1 MDTEPRTTLRSGA
14 AVAADSSAESASTE
28 SADGLSH
35 ASIYHVD
42 ASDPRSTLIDRTGV
56 PPEDLRQIA
65 LVMEALSDL
74 RDAEQR
80 LSQASR
86 RYMQLNE
93 TDMRALH
100 YLIVCANRAM
110 VATPS
115 GIAHHL
121 GVSTAATTKLLDRL
135 EKGGHIRRSPH
146 PTDRRAL
153 AITITPET
161 RHAAMETV
169 GRQQAKRFYAAARLS
184 SAERD
189 VVIRFLKDMTEEIT
203 LRDEP
208 WATGGA
214 KEDPARP

>member
-1 MDTEPRTTLRSGA
+1 MDTEAGTSPGA
-14 AVAADSSAESASTE
+14 SATP
-28 SADGLSH
+28 DGLSH
-35 ASIYHVD
+35 AAIYDVE

-65 LVMEALSDL
+65 SLMEALAGL

-86 RYMQLNE
+86 RYMRLNE

-100 YLIVCANRAM
+100 YLIVCANRDL

-121 GVSTAATTKLLDRL
+121 GISTAATTKLLDRL
-135 EKGGHIRRSPH
+135 ENGGHTRRAPH

-169 GRQQAKRFYAAARLS
+169 GRQQAKRFYAAARLTP
-184 SAERD
+184 AERD
-189 VVIRFLKDMTEEIT
+189 VVIRFLADMTEEIT

-208 WATGGA
+208 WLTGTAT
-214 KEDPARP
+214 

>member
-1 MDTEPRTTLRSGA
+1 MDTEPRTTPRSGA
-14 AVAADSSAESASTE
+14 PVAAEPAPEGQVRQTP
-28 SADGLSH
+28 DGLSH
-35 ASIYHVD
+35 ASIYDVD
-42 ASDPRSTLIDRTGV
+42 ASDPRSMLIDRSGV

-100 YLIVCANRAM
+100 YLIVCANRSL

-184 SAERD
+184 AAERD
-189 VVIRFLKDMTEEIT
+189 IVIRFLKDMTEEIT

-208 WATGGA
+208 WAKRGT

>member
-1 MDTEPRTTLRSGA
+1 MHTDADTTPEGRPLASSG
-14 AVAADSSAESASTE
+14 SSVEAASTGG
-28 SADGLSH
+28 APDGLSH
-35 ASIYHVD
+35 AAIYDVE
-42 ASDPRSTLIDRTGV
+42 ASDPRSALIDRSGV

-65 LVMEALSDL
+65 ALMEALASL

-86 RYMQLNE
+86 RYMRLND

-100 YLIVCANRAM
+100 YLIVCANRGL

-121 GVSTAATTKLLDRL
+121 GISTAATTKLLDRL
-135 EKGGHIRRSPH
+135 EKGGHTTRAPH

-169 GRQQAKRFYAAARLS
+169 GRQQAKRFYAAARLTR
-184 SAERD
+184 AERET
-189 VVIRFLKDMTEEIT
+189 VIRFLADMTEEIT
-203 LRDEP
+203 LRDEA
-208 WATGGA
+208 WLTEHA
-214 KEDPARP
+214 D

>member
-1 MDTEPRTTLRSGA
+1 MDTEAGTTPRAGA
-14 AVAADSSAESASTE
+14 AQSDASHPP
-28 SADGLSH
+28 DGLSH
-35 ASIYHVD
+35 AAIYDVE
-42 ASDPRSTLIDRTGV
+42 ASDPRSALIDRTGV

-65 LVMEALSDL
+65 AVMESLGGL

-86 RYMQLNE
+86 RYMRLNE

-100 YLIVCANRAM
+100 YLIVCANRDL

-121 GVSTAATTKLLDRL
+121 GISTAATTKLLDRL
-135 EKGGHIRRSPH
+135 ENGGHIRRAPH

-184 SAERD
+184 REERE
-189 VVIRFLKDMTEEIT
+189 VVIRFLADMTDEIT
-203 LRDEP
+203 LRDES
-208 WATGGA
+208 WLTKTA
-214 KEDPARP
+214 E

>member
-1 MDTEPRTTLRSGA
+1 MHSEPRTTPVAEAPATAGPDDLTHGA
-14 AVAADSSAESASTE
+14 
-28 SADGLSH
+28 
-35 ASIYHVD
+35 IYDVE
-42 ASDPRSTLIDRTGV
+42 ASDPRSTLIDRSGV
-56 PPEDLRQIA
+56 APEDLRQIA
-65 LVMEALSDL
+65 RVMEALGGL

-100 YLIVCANRAM
+100 YLIVCANRSL

-121 GVSTAATTKLLDRL
+121 RVSTAATTKLLDRL

-184 SAERD
+184 AAERD
-189 VVIRFLKDMTEEIT
+189 VVIRFLQDMTEEIT

-208 WATGGA
+208 WATQGA
-214 KEDPARP
+214 HEDPARP

>member
-1 MDTEPRTTLRSGA
+1 MDTARGTTPLPGAREPRPQ
-14 AVAADSSAESASTE
+14 TE
-28 SADGLSH
+28 SVEGRPKGAPDGLSH
-35 ASIYHVD
+35 GAIYDVE
-42 ASDPRSTLIDRTGV
+42 ASDPRSTLIDRAGV

-65 LVMEALSDL
+65 VLMESLGGL
-74 RDAEQR
+74 REAEQR

-100 YLIVCANRAM
+100 YLIVCANRDL

-135 EKGGHIRRSPH
+135 ERGGHIKRAPH

-169 GRQQAKRFYAAARLS
+169 GRQQAKRFYAAARLTR
-184 SAERD
+184 AERE
-189 VVIRFLKDMTEEIT
+189 VVIRFLVDMTEEIT

-208 WATGGA
+208 WVPKTA
-214 KEDPARP
+214 E